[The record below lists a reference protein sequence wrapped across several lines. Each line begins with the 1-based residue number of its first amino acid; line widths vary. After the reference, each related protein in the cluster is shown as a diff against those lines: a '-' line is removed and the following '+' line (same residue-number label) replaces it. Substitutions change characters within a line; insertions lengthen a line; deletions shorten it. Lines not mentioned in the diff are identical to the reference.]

1 MYDLFVLG
9 CLIVIMLFIV
19 YNFYIDYIDWSNTG
33 NTFAE
38 GMASQQIIININ
50 SKKPTWEEF
59 KDKMSA
65 QSDIKYYPNN
75 FRPQNSRLIIP
86 ITSPLSKMVQVEK
99 APWKRD
105 SWKRLYKGKGGV
117 FQYGEYVYLY
127 RRTYELPD
135 FPWKK
140 YGLVI
145 HKPSWD
151 IFKRDMLKKE
161 GVTTTHDGKTLQIS
175 DKSSYSKILPK
186 RYGGP
191 NWRVNWKKLF
201 VTPSTWAIPQGY
213 VYLYPKTYMLSGF
226 DWTKWPV
233 APASTWSSGG
243 SCPIGCKK
251 PICVSGNCK
260 TVSILGN
267 SYKSCSGTC
276 SSLNLDDK
284 PNVCKFD
291 NQCTP
296 ELCGEEYFPMDDE
309 TPCSQKQ
316 WSNEAWDKKMGED
329 KTLDPIDV
337 NRSICPGIGGPYG
350 CGPIGEKEEERTI
363 FTEREMKMV
372 LANRDLI
379 PTGINIRVEN
389 QGSFIRIG
397 KNLMN
402 DVSHIRNVA
411 IPNISD
417 KDYETL
423 GRVIAKLKTDTGA
436 QNEVT
441 TLKLTNSINNILTGK
456 PISNSQVDWGYEIPK
471 SNQTTGMFG
480 DNSNALMSG
489 RVVKKS
495 GYQLFAE
502 RRRSAVITELTN
514 RQRNGA
520 TPNQKSILQ
529 AIEAKW
535 SSLTDEEK
543 GVWKKK
549 AIEDAKFRG
558 DIKNMSEKPDGGLC
572 MWKGCE
578 RLGKA
583 PYDSIWN
590 LY

>member
-65 QSDIKYYPNN
+65 QSDIRYYPNN
-75 FRPQNSRLIIP
+75 FRPQYSYLSISGK
-86 ITSPLSKMVQVEK
+86 SPLSKMV
-99 APWKRD
+99 PILTGRD
-105 SWKRLYKGKGGV
+105 IQNIYKGKGGTRKAWYIYHCNDGKGGKCYDNTNPNFRAISNFKKYSNNFGGWKKYCSSWSKNRGV
-117 FQYGEYVYLY
+117 FRGGFGACNNETGYVVLY

-145 HKPSWD
+145 RKPSWD
-151 IFKRDMLKKE
+151 VFKQTMLKKE
-161 GVTTTHDGKTLQIS
+161 GVVTTHKGKTLQIANS
-175 DKSSYSKILPK
+175 SSYSKILPR
-186 RYGGP
+186 RYSGW
-191 NWRVNWKKLF
+191 NKLF
-201 VTPSTWAIPQGY
+201 VTPSTWAIRGH
-213 VYLYPKTYMLSGF
+213 VYLYPRTYMLSGF

-233 APASTWSSGG
+233 APVSTWSSGG
-243 SCPIGCKK
+243 RCPAGCKK

-260 TVSILGN
+260 DVSILGK

-276 SSLNLDDK
+276 AVTDESLKISQRNPNP
-284 PNVCKFD
+284 PNVCKYD

-296 ELCGEEYFPMDDE
+296 ELCGEEYFLMDDE

-316 WSNEAWDKKMGED
+316 WSNEAWDKAMGLD
-329 KTLDPIDV
+329 KSLDPIDV

-372 LANRDLI
+372 LANRSLI

-402 DVSHIRNVA
+402 DVSNIRNVA

-441 TLKLTNSINNILTGK
+441 TLKLTNSINNILIGK

-471 SNQTTGMFG
+471 SKQTTGMYG
-480 DNSNALMSG
+480 DNSNALMS
-489 RVVKKS
+489 KS
-495 GYQLFAE
+495 E
-502 RRRSAVITELTN
+502 RE
-514 RQRNGA
+514 
-520 TPNQKSILQ
+520 
-529 AIEAKW
+529 
-535 SSLTDEEK
+535 
-543 GVWKKK
+543 
-549 AIEDAKFRG
+549 AKFRD
-558 DIKNMSEKPDGGLC
+558 DIKKMSEKPDGGLC

>member
-65 QSDIKYYPNN
+65 QSDVGYFVSNWN
-75 FRPQNSRLIIP
+75 PQYSRLRIP
-86 ITSPLSKMVQVEK
+86 ITSPLSKMVPVEK
-99 APWKRD
+99 APWKRNYGN
-105 SWKRLYKGKGGV
+105 KIFKGIGGTYQYKG
-117 FQYGEYVYLY
+117 YVYLY
-127 RRTYELPD
+127 RRTYELPA

-151 IFKRDMLKKE
+151 VFKQTMLKKE
-161 GVTTTHDGKTLQIS
+161 GVVTTHGGKTLQIAN
-175 DKSSYSKILPK
+175 KSSYSNILPR
-186 RYGGP
+186 RYSG
-191 NWRVNWKKLF
+191 WKQLF
-201 VTPSTWAIPQGY
+201 LTPSTWGIKGH

-226 DWTKWPV
+226 NWTKWPV
-233 APASTWSSGG
+233 APVSTWSSGG
-243 SCPIGCKK
+243 RCPTGCKK

-260 TVSILGN
+260 DVSILGN
-267 SYKSCSGTC
+267 SYKSCSGKCAVTDE
-276 SSLNLDDK
+276 SLKISQRNPNP
-284 PNVCKFD
+284 PNVCKYD

-316 WSNEAWDKKMGED
+316 WSNEAWDKAMGLD

-350 CGPIGEKEEERTI
+350 CGPIGEKEKDRTI

-372 LANRDLI
+372 LANRNLI

-471 SNQTTGMFG
+471 SKQTTGMYG
-480 DNSNALMSG
+480 DNSNALMS
-489 RVVKKS
+489 KS
-495 GYQLFAE
+495 E
-502 RRRSAVITELTN
+502 RE
-514 RQRNGA
+514 
-520 TPNQKSILQ
+520 
-529 AIEAKW
+529 
-535 SSLTDEEK
+535 
-543 GVWKKK
+543 
-549 AIEDAKFRG
+549 AKFRD
-558 DIKNMSEKPDGGLC
+558 DIKKMSEKPDGGLC